1 MKRPLQNTLAAT
13 AADGASRLLGFVA
26 TAYLARVL
34 GTSEFGLVSVGFAIL
49 GYAALLAS
57 PGLHILGTREVS
69 ATTDPRRSLANDLNS
84 LRVVLAI
91 GSVVLAALIGALV
104 FGLSRHWLM
113 AVLFAASA
121 LPLAWSLD
129 WYFQGKGRIVATSA
143 AKVLMYGVYI
153 LLVLALVR
161 SPGDALWTPVAFWTA
176 NALSAMVLFGLFQK
190 EVGGGV
196 WSWNP
201 SGWKRLLKESLP
213 LGLSS
218 ALTQTIAN
226 LPVLIAGALLTMHET
241 GLFSASMKLLF
252 FVLMIDRVFNIVFFP
267 AISRYRELGEG
278 LFRQLAAVGLK
289 AMFAITF
296 PVTVLGVAFAPT
308 LLELVYG
315 PAYVD
320 GTSVLRWLFPYFL
333 FTTTNTVLMSVLY
346 ADRRDKDVLRA
357 LAGGTAVLIV
367 LCMGLS
373 LVWHGDGAAVGM
385 SVGEGVITLM
395 LLSSVGVSGLLRPL
409 RIIIPFLL
417 GGAAMAVVLGMMHDM
432 QLLLCVLAA
441 LVSFGLCVLAL
452 GGIGRQDVQFL
463 KQRFV

>member
-13 AADGASRLLGFVA
+13 AADGAGRMLGFLA

-57 PGLHILGTREVS
+57 PGLHILGIREVS
-69 ATTDPRRSLANDLNS
+69 AGADARRALANDLNS
-84 LRVVLAI
+84 LRVVLAV
-91 GSVVLAALIGALV
+91 GSVLLTALIGASL

-129 WYFQGKGRIVATSA
+129 WYFQAKGRIVATSA
-143 AKVLMYGVYI
+143 AKVLMYGAYV
-153 LLVLALVR
+153 LLVFTLVR
-161 SPGDALWTPVAFWTA
+161 SSEDALWTPVAFLTA

-190 EVGGGV
+190 EVGGGA

-201 SGWKRLLKESLP
+201 SSWKRLLKESLP

-278 LFRQLAAVGLK
+278 LFKQLAAVGLK
-289 AMFAITF
+289 VMFTITL
-296 PVTVLGVAFAPT
+296 PVTVLGVAFTPSILA
-308 LLELVYG
+308 LVYG
-315 PAYVD
+315 PTYVG
-320 GTSVLRWLFPYFL
+320 GTSVLRWLLPYFL

-346 ADRRDKDVLRA
+346 ADRRDKEVLRA
-357 LAGGTAVLIV
+357 LASGTAVLIMF
-367 LCMGLS
+367 CIGLS
-373 LVWHGDGAAVGM
+373 LVWHGDGTALGM
-385 SVGEGVITLM
+385 SVGEGVITLI
-395 LLSSVGVSGLLRPL
+395 LLSSVGVSRLLSPL
-409 RIIIPFLL
+409 RTVLPFLL
-417 GGAAMAVVLGMMHDM
+417 GGAAMAVVLGMMQDVP
-432 QLLLCVLAA
+432 LLLRVAAA
-441 LVSFGLCVLAL
+441 LASFGLCVLAL
-452 GGIGRQDVQFL
+452 GGIGREDIQFL